1 MQYLLMIYRNEA
13 EFGKMDA
20 AARKKMMAEYGAFT
34 QSIIQSGNF
43 KAGDGL
49 QPTTTATTVR
59 VRDGKTLTTDGPF
72 AETREQLGGYYLVE
86 AKDLDTALA
95 IAARI
100 PGARTRFDRG
110 QADHGFIIDGAAVIP
125 GRRRSVEP
133 GISRFRVS
141 CFAPP
146 RNDESQIATR

>member
-1 MQYLLMIYRNEA
+1 MQYLLLIYRNEA
-13 EFGKMDA
+13 ELGAMSAADRQKMT
-20 AARKKMMAEYGAFT
+20 AEYGVFT

-49 QPTTTATTVR
+49 QPTSTATTVR

-86 AKDLDTALA
+86 AKDLDAALG

-100 PGARTRFDRG
+100 PGAKTGSIEVRPIMVYD
-110 QADHGFIIDGAAVIP
+110 
-125 GRRRSVEP
+125 
-133 GISRFRVS
+133 
-141 CFAPP
+141 
-146 RNDESQIATR
+146 N